1 MAGQDDVDDDAKV
14 HGLCNAAFIFV
25 RDLDQ
30 IEWWV

>member
-1 MAGQDDVDDDAKV
+1 MAGQDDDDDDV
-14 HGLCNAAFIFV
+14 EVRGLCNAAFIFV